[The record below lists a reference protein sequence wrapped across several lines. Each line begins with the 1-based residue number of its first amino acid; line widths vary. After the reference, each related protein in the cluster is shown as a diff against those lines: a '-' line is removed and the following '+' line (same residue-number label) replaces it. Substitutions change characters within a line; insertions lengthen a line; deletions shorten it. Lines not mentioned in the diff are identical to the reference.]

1 MKRLAIRPYLA
12 ALVLIIPLGNAV
24 CDPAT
29 NSPLQRLDLYTDG
42 QKAYKENDYV
52 TALKDLFAFKLLNER
67 KLQDGASDAAKDAT
81 TKLDQAIADS
91 ESKLQDIV
99 KSLQTIN
106 STIDRTT
113 IGSLTKDPVESPREW
128 ID

>member
-1 MKRLAIRPYLA
+1 
-12 ALVLIIPLGNAV
+12 
-24 CDPAT
+24 
-29 NSPLQRLDLYTDG
+29 
-42 QKAYKENDYV
+42 
-52 TALKDLFAFKLLNER
+52 LNER